1 MRALVIANVHTT
13 VALRKVT
20 SQVAAIVQDAG
31 HLDYPIFATAIEQE
45 MSWLRHL
52 CASHSVP
59 AQRNVVS
66 SRPLYH
72 DLLTFH

>member
-1 MRALVIANVHTT
+1 
-13 VALRKVT
+13 
-20 SQVAAIVQDAG
+20 VQDAG